1 MTTIVF
7 DMRSVTALTLIGRA
21 VRACRRVDFLK
32 NQIDFSENIKAIADW
47 LADEANGCKN
57 TISAE
62 ELDGYDLENDV
73 DFS

>member
-7 DMRSVTALTLIGRA
+7 DMRSITSLTLVGRA
-21 VRACRRVDFLK
+21 VRTCRRVDFLK
-32 NQIDFSENIKAIADW
+32 NQFDFSENIKAIAKW
-47 LADEANGCKN
+47 LSDEADGCEN

>member
-1 MTTIVF
+1 MTTIIF
-7 DMRSVTALTLIGRA
+7 DVKSISALTLLSRG
-21 VRACRRVDFLK
+21 VSVCRHADFLK

-47 LADEANGCKN
+47 LADEANGCEN

-62 ELDGYDLENDV
+62 DLNNYDLENDV